1 MIVDANVLLFAVDES
16 PRFHESAR
24 ACLEGA
30 MNGVE
35 RVGLPWV
42 SLVAFQRIITHP
54 RVTATPLTA
63 EDAWNHVTDWLD
75 TAQAW
80 VPTPGARHRD
90 IIGSLLISGD
100 LRGNFVTDVDL
111 AALAIE
117 HGVGICSYYSDFAR
131 FEGLRWVNPSG
142 S

>member
-1 MIVDANVLLFAVDES
+1 MIVDANVLLYAVDES
-16 PRFHESAR
+16 SRFHESAR
-24 ACLEGA
+24 AWLEVA

-42 SLVAFQRIITHP
+42 SLMAFQRIITHP
-54 RVTATPLTA
+54 RVTTTPLTA
-63 EDAWNHVTDWLD
+63 EEAWIHVTDWLD
-75 TAQAW
+75 TEQAW

-90 IIGSLLISGD
+90 ILGSLLIDGD
-100 LRGNFVTDVDL
+100 LRGNFVTDAHL

-117 HGVGICSYYSDFAR
+117 HGVGICSYDSDFAR
-131 FEGLRWVNPSG
+131 FEGLRWLNPSG